1 MVGMGGSS
9 NSRDPSEVGISTREV
24 IAVLGGT
31 MIGVSVLLL
40 GVSGIIMSL
49 PHTELSS
56 NIPITKM
63 LSPDEAAKA
72 AGDRLKAARLEQAKA
87 LENPPGKHYSPSSRR
102 MENIR
107 IASSDEAA
115 KAARARRLA
124 NLEDSSRY
132 RGSIE
137 RIRSNIRAAG
147 AEEFE
152 TEGIERC
159 EDERS
164 FLLELLTDRQLN
176 EFIEYIEEEYG
187 EEGYKKVEKEYY
199 AETLPPWEEFLGLK
213 KDSCCCGATIMSP
226 CACMFEG
233 VMDCSAV
240 EPKCPCYEWPSNIN
254 SPIELN
260 NYESKCPRCKTDL
273 TEEWWEEVHDEELG
287 DWEVEEG
294 GRAKFY
300 RTWYGN
306 CPSCRSY
313 LELPDY
319 NYDIGEDMVGW
330 EPSYIDRAESFAL
343 EYSPQY
349 QNELWRKGDRRIVA
363 DYDEDFWNHD
373 VEGWF
378 DDDEEYEQ
386 FRKQVKEHGVYVLAL
401 EKQVQGEWEWVDSL
415 RGNVPN
421 ENRTLM
427 DIARE
432 QFEFNE
438 AESFSAEYIPE
449 DMIPIGTKVRSYDFW
464 PRNKKCYKEG
474 CDRRSC
480 AITQL

>member
-330 EPSYIDRAESFAL
+330 EPSYIDRAESF
-343 EYSPQY
+343 
-349 QNELWRKGDRRIVA
+349 
-363 DYDEDFWNHD
+363 
-373 VEGWF
+373 
-378 DDDEEYEQ
+378 
-386 FRKQVKEHGVYVLAL
+386 
-401 EKQVQGEWEWVDSL
+401 
-415 RGNVPN
+415 
-421 ENRTLM
+421 
-427 DIARE
+427 
-432 QFEFNE
+432 
-438 AESFSAEYIPE
+438 SAEYVPE
-449 DMIPIGTKVRSYDFW
+449 EMIPIGTKVRSYDFW

-474 CDRRSC
+474 VIVDHAPSPSC
-480 AITQL
+480 SPNCLHYHIRTTKVVMGGKLYSEENGEIFMTHPYTDIFDEDYSAGKLASHIQIISTAFPSTSIQ